1 MGIMGIMSLSGLL
14 TSAFL
19 FQPSVM
25 APLTIHELP
34 AEERPREKLVAHG
47 PHALSDSELIA
58 ILLRTGVRGANAI
71 EVARQLL
78 TEFKSLSG
86 LARCSVPELA
96 KIKGV
101 GTAKAVQL
109 AAAFG
114 LATRVAKETFSRQ
127 KMDSPELIYGLV
139 GAEMK
144 ALSRESLRVILLD
157 TKYQFI
163 RMEEVSNGSLN
174 ESVAH
179 PRELFRPAL
188 IYSAFALV
196 VVHNHP
202 SGDPAPS
209 DADHRVTRKMAEAAA
224 LLQIQLLDH
233 VIIGSGDNGRRP
245 YFSFREAGIL

>member
-1 MGIMGIMSLSGLL
+1 
-14 TSAFL
+14 
-19 FQPSVM
+19 M

-34 AEERPREKLVAHG
+34 AEERPREKLAALG
-47 PHALSDSELIA
+47 AQALSDSELIA
-58 ILLRTGVRGANAI
+58 ILLRTGVRGANAV
-71 EVARQLL
+71 EVGRQLL
-78 TEFKSLSG
+78 AKYQSLSG
-86 LARCSVPELA
+86 LARCSVAELA

-101 GTAKAVQL
+101 GSAKAVQL

-114 LATRVAKETFSRQ
+114 LATRLARETFSRQ

-157 TKYQFI
+157 TKYQLL
-163 RMEEVSNGSLN
+163 RVEEVSNGSLN

-179 PRELFRPAL
+179 PREVFRPAI
-188 IYSAFALV
+188 IYTAYAVV

-209 DADHRVTRKMAEAAA
+209 DADYRVTRKMAEAAA